1 MSVTQ
6 NRQEEEKIEDM
17 LVHSLGKHSIF
28 SFFLNEARV
37 TVVILCTCKTDMA
50 GRVHLCRVAGNT
62 V

>member
-28 SFFLNEARV
+28 SFFFEWS
-37 TVVILCTCKTDMA
+37 
-50 GRVHLCRVAGNT
+50 
-62 V
+62 